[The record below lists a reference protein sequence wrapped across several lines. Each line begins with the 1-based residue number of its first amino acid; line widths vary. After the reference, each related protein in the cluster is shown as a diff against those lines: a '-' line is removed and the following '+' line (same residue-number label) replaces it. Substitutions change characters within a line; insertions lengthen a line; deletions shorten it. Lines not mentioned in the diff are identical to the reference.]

1 MMSYENNLQMNMV
14 MIGLEEGEKRG
25 RMKALRDAAYN
36 MSDLGVDID
45 TIAKYLG
52 LSIME
57 LRYLVNC
64 TDWDFESV
72 TTTACRIN
80 EPVYKT
86 NDNYTKPC

>member
-14 MIGLEEGEKRG
+14 MLGLEEGERRG

-36 MSDLGVDID
+36 MSELGVDID

-52 LSIME
+52 LSMMN

-64 TDWDFESV
+64 TDWDVCSV

-80 EPVYKT
+80 EPIYK
-86 NDNYTKPC
+86 

>member
-14 MIGLEEGEKRG
+14 MLGLEEGERRG
-25 RMKALRDAAYN
+25 RMKALRDVAYN
-36 MSDLGVDID
+36 MSELGVDID

-52 LSIME
+52 LSMMN

-64 TDWDFESV
+64 TDWDICSV

-80 EPVYKT
+80 EPVYKQ
-86 NDNYTKPC
+86 NI

>member
-14 MIGLEEGEKRG
+14 LTGLEEGERRG
-25 RMKALRDAAYN
+25 RMKALRDVAYH

-52 LSIME
+52 LSIMQ

-64 TDWDFESV
+64 TDWDVESC

-80 EPVYKT
+80 EPVYK
-86 NDNYTKPC
+86 K

>member
-14 MIGLEEGEKRG
+14 MVGLEEGERRG

-36 MSDLGVDID
+36 MSELGVDID

-52 LSIME
+52 LSMMN

-64 TDWDFESV
+64 TDWDVCSV

-80 EPVYKT
+80 EPVYKARM
-86 NDNYTKPC
+86 

>member
-1 MMSYENNLQMNMV
+1 MSYENNLQMNMV
-14 MIGLEEGEKRG
+14 MAGLEEGERRG

-36 MSDLGVDID
+36 MSELGVDID

-52 LSIME
+52 LSIMN

-64 TDWDFESV
+64 TDWDVCST

-80 EPVYKT
+80 EPAYKT
-86 NDNYTKPC
+86 QNNS

>member
-14 MIGLEEGEKRG
+14 MLGLEEGERRG

-36 MSDLGVDID
+36 MSELGVDID

-52 LSIME
+52 LSMMN

-64 TDWDFESV
+64 TDWDVCSV

-80 EPVYKT
+80 EPVYKARM
-86 NDNYTKPC
+86 

>member
-14 MIGLEEGEKRG
+14 LTGLEEGERRG
-25 RMKALRDAAYN
+25 RMKALRDVAYH

-45 TIAKYLG
+45 TIAKYLN
-52 LSIME
+52 LSIMQ

-64 TDWDFESV
+64 TDWDVCST

-80 EPVYKT
+80 EPIYK
-86 NDNYTKPC
+86 

>member
-1 MMSYENNLQMNMV
+1 MMSYENNLQMNM
-14 MIGLEEGEKRG
+14 ILTGLEEGERRG

-52 LSIME
+52 ISIMQ

-64 TDWDFESV
+64 TDWDIEST

-80 EPVYKT
+80 EPAYI
-86 NDNYTKPC
+86 

>member
-1 MMSYENNLQMNMV
+1 MSHENSLQMTMV
-14 MIGLEEGEKRG
+14 MTGLEEGERRG

-36 MSDLGVDID
+36 MSEQGVDID

-52 LSIME
+52 LSIMN

-64 TDWDFESV
+64 TDWDVCST

-80 EPVYKT
+80 EPVYRK
-86 NDNYTKPC
+86 

>member
-1 MMSYENNLQMNMV
+1 MMTQENSMQMHMV
-14 MIGLEEGEKRG
+14 MLGLEEGERRG

-45 TIAKYLG
+45 TIARYLD
-52 LSIME
+52 LSPYN

-64 TDWDFESV
+64 TDWDICSV
-72 TTTACRIN
+72 TTTECRVN

-86 NDNYTKPC
+86 NDNYTETC